1 MVSLT
6 KDDLNVDSLIRN
18 LKNSNAGSIIVFLG
32 EPRRSIEDGPIVSI
46 EYSAYEEMALK
57 ELKKIESEALK
68 RDGVIDVIIIHKI
81 GNVSLKEIS
90 FFVGVTSSHRKEGF
104 QACSFIVDEVKK
116 KVPIWKEIKYDRDR
130 SC

>member
-6 KDDLNVDSLIRN
+6 KDDLNIDSLIRN

>member
-1 MVSLT
+1 MISLV
-6 KDDLNVDSLIRN
+6 KEPLNIGLLIQS
-18 LKNSNAGSIIVFLG
+18 LKNDNAGSIVVFLG
-32 EPRRSIEDGPIVSI
+32 EPRRGEEDGEVISI

-81 GNVSLKEIS
+81 GSVSLKEIS

>member
-6 KDDLNVDSLIRN
+6 KDGLNIDSLIRN
-18 LKNSNAGSIIVFLG
+18 LKNSNAGSIVVFLG
-32 EPRRSIEDGPIVSI
+32 EPRRSEEDGEVISI

-81 GNVSLKEIS
+81 GSVSLKEIS

>member
-18 LKNSNAGSIIVFLG
+18 LKNSNAGSIILFLG

>member
-6 KDDLNVDSLIRN
+6 KDDLNIYSLIRN
-18 LKNSNAGSIIVFLG
+18 LKNSNAGSIVVFLG
-32 EPRRSIEDGPIVSI
+32 EPRRGEEDGEVISI

-68 RDGVIDVIIIHKI
+68 RNGVIDVIIIHRI
-81 GNVSLKEIS
+81 GNVPLKEIS

-116 KVPIWKEIKYDRDR
+116 NVPIWKEVKYDRDR

>member
-6 KDDLNVDSLIRN
+6 KDDLNIDSLIRN

-32 EPRRSIEDGPIVSI
+32 EPRRSIEDGPIVLI

>member
-6 KDDLNVDSLIRN
+6 KDDLNIDSLIRN
-18 LKNSNAGSIIVFLG
+18 LKNSNAGSIVVFLG
-32 EPRRSIEDGPIVSI
+32 EPRRGEEDGEVISI

-68 RDGVIDVIIIHKI
+68 RNGVIDVIIIHRI
-81 GNVSLKEIS
+81 GNVPLKETS
-90 FFVGVTSSHRKEGF
+90 FFVGVSSAHREEGF
-104 QACSFIVDEVKK
+104 EACSFIVDEVKK